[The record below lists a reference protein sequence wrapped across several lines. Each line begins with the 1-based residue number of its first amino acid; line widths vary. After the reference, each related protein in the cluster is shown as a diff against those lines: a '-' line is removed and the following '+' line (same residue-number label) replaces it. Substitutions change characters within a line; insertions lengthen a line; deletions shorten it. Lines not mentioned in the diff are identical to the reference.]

1 MGKNIAGGCYHVIN
15 ADNTDE
21 MMQELWNVA
30 NEMHT
35 TAMDSD
41 DKELEKKFS
50 DLLDFMMKNNEDLT
64 I

>member
-1 MGKNIAGGCYHVIN
+1 MGKVIN
-15 ADNTDE
+15 ETILITLTNTDE

-41 DKELEKKFS
+41 DKEIEKKLS
-50 DLLDFMMKNNEDLT
+50 DLLDYMMRNNEDLT